1 MGTVSELR
9 LPADREH
16 ILVAKRAAGAF
27 GSLAGFDMDAID
39 DLTIAVAQACENAI
53 RCLEH
58 SGSIAGQVKIV
69 FKMSDTGLEVTVR
82 STVNREAELRARA
95 EQAGLGPRR
104 RACRRH
110 GPGPS
115 AHGPLCRRQHVSGRR
130 ANRESTRSADQIQG
144 VVTPAPGHG
153 DGVATRER
161 TIAKPAETAERA
173 EMRRLLREF
182 NKTRDPRIREQLVEL
197 NSDLV
202 HYIAR
207 RFANR
212 GEPLEDIEQVGFLGL
227 IQAIER
233 FDPSLENEFSTFA
246 TPTIA
251 GEIRRHFRD
260 RSWAV
265 RVPRRLQENLAKVN
279 AATQQLQN
287 ELGRSP
293 SVAEIGARVGLDPD
307 QVLAA
312 MEVAPAQHTI
322 SLDGPVGGGDEP
334 VTLGD
339 RLGLSDD
346 NLERV
351 EMQDVLEQVM
361 AHLTPR
367 ERKILALRF
376 VEQLPQTEVAK
387 RLGISQMHV
396 SRLQRAAVEHLRKEF
411 GAEAPV

>member
-1 MGTVSELR
+1 MPSVSAEQVD
-9 LPADREH
+9 AASTTTGEQ
-16 ILVAKRAAGAF
+16 RAAGA
-27 GSLAGFDMDAID
+27 APA
-39 DLTIAVAQACENAI
+39 
-53 RCLEH
+53 R
-58 SGSIAGQVKIV
+58 
-69 FKMSDTGLEVTVR
+69 VR
-82 STVNREAELRARA
+82 TL
-95 EQAGLGPRR
+95 P
-104 RACRRH
+104 
-110 GPGPS
+110 
-115 AHGPLCRRQHVSGRR
+115 
-130 ANRESTRSADQIQG
+130 
-144 VVTPAPGHG
+144 
-153 DGVATRER
+153 
-161 TIAKPAETAERA
+161 KPADSPERD
-173 EMRRLLREF
+173 EMRRLLREYAAH
-182 NKTRDPRIREQLVEL
+182 RDPAVRERLVDL
-197 NSDLV
+197 NGDLV
-202 HYIAR
+202 RFIAR

-279 AATQQLQN
+279 AATQQLSN

-293 SVAEIGARVGLDPD
+293 SIAEIGARVGLEPD

-312 MEVAPAQHTI
+312 MEVAPAQHTV

-334 VTLGD
+334 LTLGD

-346 NLERV
+346 NLDRV